1 MVTHMSGFPR
11 EAPCLSQRE
20 QMLCP
25 DNNTVMLERIKN
37 LTLIA
42 QPGDKVSY
50 RSDICNIYKRFHL
63 YNWVTDFET
72 HKHCSHIFQLIM
84 VSRLLTTV
92 LHLS

>member
-11 EAPCLSQRE
+11 EAPCLSQKE

-63 YNWVTDFET
+63 YNWVTDFKT
-72 HKHCSHIFQLIM
+72 
-84 VSRLLTTV
+84 LLSYFPV
-92 LHLS
+92 DNGK